1 MKLFILLCNLLIPAI
16 MITIGILYKYRSY
29 KKINTI
35 LDLFIPASII
45 GSGLGSKETVTFST
59 NTNLLKSSNKKCS
72 LIWIIS
78 GLATL
83 IITVIVLILNKSD
96 IITSKTFLDTSNVS
110 VIMLEVELAIS
121 VVVFVTVEFILKKT
135 YYKKQ

>member
-1 MKLFILLCNLLIPAI
+1 MKLFILLCNLLIPVI
-16 MITIGILYKYRSY
+16 MITIGILYKHRSY

-83 IITVIVLILNKSD
+83 IITVMVLILNKSD
-96 IITSKTFLDTSNVS
+96 LITTKTFLDTSNVS
-110 VIMLEVELAIS
+110 VIMLEVEFAIS
-121 VVVFVTVEFILKKT
+121 VVIFVTVEFILNKT
-135 YYKKQ
+135 LYKK

>member
-16 MITIGILYKYRSY
+16 MITIGILYKYSSY

-35 LDLFIPASII
+35 IDLFIPASII

-83 IITVIVLILNKSD
+83 IITVMVLILNKSD
-96 IITSKTFLDTSNVS
+96 LITTKTFLDTSNVS

-121 VVVFVTVEFILKKT
+121 VLVFVTVEFILKKAL
-135 YYKKQ
+135 YKK

>member
-1 MKLFILLCNLLIPAI
+1 MKLFILLCNLLVPAI
-16 MITIGILYKYRSY
+16 MITIGILYKYHSY

-45 GSGLGSKETVTFST
+45 GSGLGSKETFTFST
-59 NTNLLKSSNKKCS
+59 NTNLLKSSNKKFS

>member
-1 MKLFILLCNLLIPAI
+1 MKLFILLFNLLILAI

-35 LDLFIPASII
+35 LDLFIPISII
-45 GSGLGSKETVTFST
+45 GSGLGSKETATFST
-59 NTNLLKSSNKKCS
+59 NTSLLESSNKKCG

-78 GLATL
+78 GLAIL
-83 IITVIVLILNKSD
+83 IITIMVIILNKSD
-96 IITSKTFLDTSNVS
+96 IITAKTFLDTSNVS

-121 VVVFVTVEFILKKT
+121 VAVFVTVEFILKKAF
-135 YYKKQ
+135 YKE

>member
-1 MKLFILLCNLLIPAI
+1 MKLFILLCNIIVPLI
-16 MITIGILYKYRSY
+16 MITIGILYKYHSY

-35 LDLFIPASII
+35 LDLFIPASML

-83 IITVIVLILNKSD
+83 IITAIVIILNKSD
-96 IITSKTFLDTSNVS
+96 IITAKTFLDTSNVS
-110 VIMLEVELAIS
+110 VIMLEVEFAIS
-121 VVVFVTVEFILKKT
+121 VVIFVTVEFILNKT
-135 YYKKQ
+135 LYKK

>member
-16 MITIGILYKYRSY
+16 MITIGILYKHRSY

-59 NTNLLKSSNKKCS
+59 NTNLLKYSNKKCS

-83 IITVIVLILNKSD
+83 IITVMVLILNKSD
-96 IITSKTFLDTSNVS
+96 LITTKTFLDTSNVS
-110 VIMLEVELAIS
+110 VIMLEVEFAIS
-121 VVVFVTVEFILKKT
+121 VVIFVTVEFILNKT
-135 YYKKQ
+135 LYKK

>member
-16 MITIGILYKYRSY
+16 MITIGILYKYSSY

-35 LDLFIPASII
+35 IDLFIPASII

-83 IITVIVLILNKSD
+83 IITVMVLILNKSD
-96 IITSKTFLDTSNVS
+96 LITTKTFLDTSNVS
-110 VIMLEVELAIS
+110 VIMLEVEFAIS
-121 VVVFVTVEFILKKT
+121 VVIFVTVDFILKKT
-135 YYKKQ
+135 LYKK

>member
-35 LDLFIPASII
+35 LDLFIPASMI
-45 GSGLGSKETVTFST
+45 GTGLSSNETVTFST

-121 VVVFVTVEFILKKT
+121 VVVFVTVEFILKKA

>member
-35 LDLFIPASII
+35 LDLFIPISII
-45 GSGLGSKETVTFST
+45 GSGLGSKETATFST
-59 NTNLLKSSNKKCS
+59 NTSLLESSNKKCG

-83 IITVIVLILNKSD
+83 IITIMVIILNKSD
-96 IITSKTFLDTSNVS
+96 IITAKTFLDTSNVS

-121 VVVFVTVEFILKKT
+121 VAVFVTVEFILKKAF
-135 YYKKQ
+135 YKE

>member
-16 MITIGILYKYRSY
+16 MITIGILYKHRSY

-83 IITVIVLILNKSD
+83 IITVMVLILNKSD
-96 IITSKTFLDTSNVS
+96 LITTKTFLDTSNVS
-110 VIMLEVELAIS
+110 VIMLEVEFAIS
-121 VVVFVTVEFILKKT
+121 VVIFVTVEFILNKT
-135 YYKKQ
+135 LYKK